1 MEIIFKDIKK
11 LVQIIG
17 FFLLGVILLLAV
29 AVIAFKNNTV
39 QNYIADQATR
49 QLSEKLGTRVS
60 IGKVDYQF
68 FNSFSFDSLYIQD
81 QQKDTLLFV
90 ESGKADFDFWKFF
103 SGKFIFKKI
112 NITNCMAIW

>member
-1 MEIIFKDIKK
+1 M
-11 LVQIIG
+11 
-17 FFLLGVILLLAV
+17 
-29 AVIAFKNNTV
+29 
-39 QNYIADQATR
+39 
-49 QLSEKLGTRVS
+49 S

-103 SGKFIFKKI
+103 SGKFIFKEI
-112 NITNCMAIW
+112 NLNRLYGNLVIDTAGVSNLDFVIKAFQKPKKKSSSPST